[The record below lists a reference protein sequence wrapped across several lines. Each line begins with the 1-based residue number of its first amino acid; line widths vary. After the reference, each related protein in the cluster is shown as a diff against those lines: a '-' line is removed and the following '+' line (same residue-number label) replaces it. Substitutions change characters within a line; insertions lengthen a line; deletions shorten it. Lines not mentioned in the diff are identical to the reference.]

1 MAKSSGELKD
11 RLAKKADEGKVVK
24 SAEGTIYSYLE
35 KMKPQIEKALP
46 KHMDADRLARVMFTV
61 IRTNPKLLGCTMPSL
76 LGCFM
81 QAAQLGVEP
90 GLIGHCYVIPY
101 GQEATFILGYRG
113 MIDLARRSG
122 HIQSIYAEVVKE
134 NDDFEYRLGLNPD
147 LIHNPALSDR
157 GKVIGA
163 YGVAR
168 FKDGGFQ
175 LEFMPLE
182 EIEKRRSRSK
192 AKNNGPWITDYDEMA
207 KKTVV
212 RNMFKY
218 LPISIE
224 IMQHVEKDESVA
236 KVKEVADDDGLIE
249 VEYDVYDVNEEME
262 REMERRKEKEEQK
275 AKERVDKECEQIGGN
290 NKGKGKDDELFKDEE
305 NGKKK

>member
-1 MAKSSGELKD
+1 MVKNSGELRDK
-11 RLAKKADEGKVVK
+11 LTKKVESGKVAK

-46 KHMDADRLARVMFTV
+46 KHMTADRLARVMFTV
-61 IRTNPKLLGCTMPSL
+61 IRTNPKLLGCSMPSL

-101 GQEATFILGYRG
+101 GTEATFILGYRG

-134 NDDFEYRLGLNPD
+134 KDDFEYRLGLNPD
-147 LIHNPALSDR
+147 LIHNPALTDR

-192 AKNNGPWITDYDEMA
+192 AKNNGPWVTDFDEMA
-207 KKTVV
+207 KKTVI

-224 IMQHVEKDESVA
+224 IMAHVEKDESVA
-236 KVKEVADDDGLIE
+236 RVKDNDCENDDELIE
-249 VEYDVYDVNEEME
+249 VEYNVYDVNEEMAKHE
-262 REMERRKEKEEQK
+262 EKELAKEKE
-275 AKERVDKECEQIGGN
+275 KEKGDVKPGKDK
-290 NKGKGKDDELFKDEE
+290 KGKDDEGIFDGEDK
-305 NGKKK
+305 